1 MTKLTPQAV
10 LKLAADKK
18 IQFIDL
24 RFMDF
29 PGLWQHTSFPISEVS
44 LESFDH
50 GFGFDGSSI
59 RGWQAINESD
69 MLLIPVA
76 HTAKLD
82 PFLQHPTLT
91 MICDVRDPITKK
103 EYSRDPRS
111 IARKCIEHMRK
122 AKIADTAQFGPELE
136 FFIFDH
142 AWYDQGTNYAKYYVG
157 SEEGQ
162 WTRGEESETNRGHK
176 LRIKEGHF
184 PCPPMDTLQNIRSEM
199 VQTLVDLGI
208 PVEAHHHEVATGGQ
222 CEIDMRYQDLLTMA
236 DNVMMYKYVVK
247 NVAHRHG
254 KTVTFMPKP
263 LYQDNGSGMHVHFS
277 LWKGNTP
284 LFAGNRYAGLSETGL
299 FAIGGI
305 LKHAR
310 ALCAL
315 CNPTTNSYKRLVP
328 GYEAP
333 VNLVYS
339 SRNRS
344 AAIRIPMYSEN
355 PKTKR
360 IEFRCPDSSCN
371 PYLAFSAITM
381 AAIDGIRNKIHPGEP
396 LDKNL
401 YELSIDE
408 FEKITATPGSLE
420 EALDALEQDHE
431 FLLEG
436 GVFTPDVI
444 HYWIKYKRD
453 NEVDAI
459 RTRPHPYEFCMYY
472 DI

>member
-1 MTKLTPQAV
+1 MTPADVIKLC
-10 LKLAADKK
+10 KEKK
-18 IQFIDL
+18 VQFIDL

-29 PGLWQHTSFPISEVS
+29 PGLWQHTTFPISE
-44 LESFDH
+44 LTPDSFDH

-76 HTAKLD
+76 ETAKLD
-82 PFLQHPTLT
+82 PFMQHTTLS
-91 MICDVRDPITKK
+91 IVADVRDPITKK

-111 IARKCIEHMRK
+111 VAKKCVEYLEK
-122 AKIADTAQFGPELE
+122 SKIADQAYFGPELE

-142 AWYDQGTNYAKYYVG
+142 VWYDQGHNFAKYYVG
-157 SEEGQ
+157 SREGQ
-162 WTRGEESETNRGHK
+162 WGRGEESETNLGHK
-176 LRIKEGHF
+176 IRYKEGYF
-184 PCPPMDTLQNIRSEM
+184 PTPPIDTMQNIRSEM
-199 VQTLVDLGI
+199 VATLIELGI

-222 CEIDMRYQDLLTMA
+222 CEIDMRYQDLITMA

-254 KTVTFMPKP
+254 KTATFMPKP

-277 LWKGNTP
+277 LWKGGKP
-284 LFAGNRYAGLSETGL
+284 LFAGNRYAGLSEMGL
-299 FAIGGI
+299 FAIGGL

-344 AAIRIPMYSEN
+344 AAIRIPMYSER
-355 PKTKR
+355 PQTKR
-360 IEFRCPDSSCN
+360 VEFRCPDSSCN

-381 AAIDGIRNKIHPGEP
+381 AAIDGIKNKIHPGDP
-396 LDKNL
+396 IDKNL
-401 YELSIDE
+401 YDLSEAELK
-408 FEKITATPGSLE
+408 KIGSTPGSLE
-420 EALDALEQDHE
+420 EALDALASDHE

-444 HYWIKYKRD
+444 HYWIKYKREM
-453 NEVDAI
+453 EVDAL
-459 RTRPHPYEFCMYY
+459 RQRPHPFEFCMYY

>member
-1 MTKLTPQAV
+1 MTTAQL
-10 LKLAADKK
+10 LKLCKDKQVK
-18 IQFIDL
+18 FLDL

-29 PGLWQHTSFPISEVS
+29 PGLWQHLTVPVSEANNHS
-44 LESFDH
+44 LEH

-69 MLLIPVA
+69 MLLVPVLESA
-76 HTAKLD
+76 HLD
-82 PFLQHPTLT
+82 PFLQHTTMTL
-91 MICDVRDPITKK
+91 ICDVRDPITKR

-111 IARKCIEHMRK
+111 IARRAVAYLEKS
-122 AKIADTAQFGPELE
+122 KIADRAVFGPELE
-136 FFIFDH
+136 FFVFDH
-142 AWYDQGTNYAKYYVG
+142 VWYEQGTNFAKYHVG
-157 SEEGQ
+157 SNEGV
-162 WTRGEESETNRGHK
+162 WTRGDESESNKGHK
-176 LRIKEGHF
+176 IRQKEGYF
-184 PCPPMDTLQNIRSEM
+184 PCPPMDQMQNLRSDIAQALIDM
-199 VQTLVDLGI
+199 GV

-222 CEIDMRYQDLLTMA
+222 CEIDMQYQELLRMA
-236 DNVMMYKYVVK
+236 DSVMMYKYVVK
-247 NVAHRHG
+247 NVAARHG
-254 KTVTFMPKP
+254 KTATFMPKP
-263 LYQDNGSGMHVHFS
+263 LFQDNGSGMHVHFS
-277 LWKGNTP
+277 LWKGETP

-360 IEFRCPDSSCN
+360 IEFRCPDSACN

-381 AAIDGIRNKIHPGEP
+381 AAIDGIRNKIDPGP
-396 LDKNL
+396 AVDRNL
-401 YELSIDE
+401 YELSDDE
-408 FEKITATPGSLE
+408 FDKVASTPASLE
-420 EALDALEQDHE
+420 EALDALSEDHE
-431 FLLEG
+431 FLMEG
-436 GVFTPDVI
+436 GVFSPDVI
-444 HYWIKYKRD
+444 HYWIKYKKE
-453 NEVDAI
+453 NEVDAL
-459 RTRPHPYEFCMYY
+459 RQRPHPYEFCMYY

>member
-1 MTKLTPQAV
+1 MSPQDV
-10 LKLAADKK
+10 LKLCRDRKV
-18 IQFIDL
+18 QFIDL

-29 PGLWQHTSFPISEVS
+29 PGLWQHTTCSVGELNLHSFQ
-44 LESFDH
+44 H

-69 MLLIPVA
+69 MLLVPVA
-76 HTAKLD
+76 ETARID
-82 PFLQHPTLT
+82 PFMQHVTLS
-91 MICDVRDPITKK
+91 MICDVRDPITQK

-111 IARKCIEHMRK
+111 IARKAAEYLK
-122 AKIADTAQFGPELE
+122 QTKVADMAAFGPELE

-142 AWYDQGTNYAKYYVG
+142 VWYDQGINYAKYEVG
-157 SEEGQ
+157 SREGI
-162 WTRGEESETNRGHK
+162 WGRGDEDPGNAGYKIR
-176 LRIKEGHF
+176 LKEGYF
-184 PCPPMDTLQNIRSEM
+184 PIPPMDTMQNLRGEM
-199 VQTLVDLGI
+199 VATLMELGI

-236 DNVMMYKYVVK
+236 DSVMMYKYVCK
-247 NVAHRHG
+247 NVAARHG

-263 LYQDNGSGMHVHFS
+263 LFQDNGSGMHVHFS
-277 LWKGNTP
+277 LWKGGKP
-284 LFAGNRYAGLSETGL
+284 LFAGSEYAGLSRMGL
-299 FAIGGI
+299 HAVGGI
-305 LKHAR
+305 LRHGR

-344 AAIRIPMYSEN
+344 AAIRIPMYSAN

-381 AAIDGIRNKIHPGEP
+381 AAIDGIRRKIDPGEA
-396 LDKNL
+396 LDLDIYNMDPAQFKKL
-401 YELSIDE
+401 AS
-408 FEKITATPGSLE
+408 APASLE
-420 EALDALEQDHE
+420 EALDALEADHD
-431 FLLEG
+431 FLLQG
-436 GVFTPDVI
+436 DVFTSDVV
-444 HYWIKYKRD
+444 HYWTKYKRE
-453 NEVDAI
+453 NEIDAL
-459 RTRPHPYEFCMYY
+459 RVRPHPYEFCMYF

>member
-1 MTKLTPQAV
+1 MTPTDV
-10 LKLAADKK
+10 LKFIKEKK

-29 PGLWQHTSFPISEVS
+29 PGLWQHTSFPVSE
-44 LESFDH
+44 LHIDSFNH

-69 MLLIPVA
+69 MLLIPVSE
-76 HTAKLD
+76 TARMD
-82 PFLQHPTLT
+82 PFMQHPTLS
-91 MICDVRDPITKK
+91 MIADVRDPITKK

-111 IARKCIEHMRK
+111 VAKKCVDYLR
-122 AKIADTAQFGPELE
+122 ASKIADVAHFGPELE

-142 AWYDQGTNYAKYYVG
+142 VWFDQGTNFAKYHLG
-157 SEEGQ
+157 SAEGQ
-162 WTRGEESETNRGHK
+162 WTRGDETPDNKGHK
-176 LRIKEGHF
+176 IRLKEGYF
-184 PCPPMDTLQNIRSEM
+184 PPPPIDSMHNMRAEM
-199 VQTLVDLGI
+199 VSTLIDLGI
-208 PVEAHHHEVATGGQ
+208 PIEAHHHEVASGGQ
-222 CEIDMRYQDLLTMA
+222 CEIDMRFSDLLTMA
-236 DNVMMYKYVVK
+236 DNVMTYKYVVK
-247 NVAHRHG
+247 NIAHKHG

-263 LYQDNGSGMHVHFS
+263 LFGDNGSGMHVHFS
-277 LWKGNTP
+277 LWKGDKP
-284 LFAGNRYAGLSETGL
+284 LFAGNRYAGLSEIAL
-299 FAIGGI
+299 YAIGGL

-360 IEFRCPDSSCN
+360 LEFRCPDSSCN

-381 AAIDGIRNKIHPGEP
+381 AAIDGIKNKIHPGDP
-396 LDKNL
+396 IDKNL
-401 YELSIDE
+401 YELGFDE
-408 FEKITATPGSLE
+408 ATKIESTPNSLE
-420 EALDALEQDHE
+420 EALDALSADHD

-436 GVFTPDVI
+436 GVFTPDVV
-444 HYWIKYKRD
+444 HYWIKYKKE
-453 NEVDAI
+453 NECDAL
-459 RTRPHPYEFCMYY
+459 RQRPHPYEFCMYY